1 MPDPLTSPE
10 AWLAQLMFVM
20 LRVGGAFLAA
30 PIFSAMAMPVRVR
43 ILLTVGI
50 AVGVMGAL
58 GGSAPPPA
66 PLTSLPGLVAA
77 AGEVLAGLL
86 MGFTLQ
92 LALAAALV
100 AGEQIAAGAG
110 LSFAAIIDPQ
120 SGAQSPAMGNFLL
133 LFMTLL
139 FLGLDG
145 HLLLIAAVAQSYQ
158 VLPPGDAWPTPER
171 LLAVAG
177 LASRLFALG
186 MALALPVVMA
196 LFVLNLA
203 LGALTR
209 AAPQLNIFA
218 VGLPITITATMVM
231 LALALPVIAGRMVE
245 AIEAG
250 LADLAIVA
258 GPR

>member
-1 MPDPLTSPE
+1 MAPDLLTNPE
-10 AWLAQLMFVM
+10 AWLAQLVFTM

-30 PIFSAMAMPVRVR
+30 PLFSAMALPVRVR
-43 ILLTVGI
+43 VLLSVGI

-58 GGSAPPPA
+58 GDAPPPP
-66 PLTSLPGLVAA
+66 PLTTLPGLVAA

-110 LSFAAIIDPQ
+110 LSFAAIADPQ
-120 SGAQSPAMGNFLL
+120 SGTQSPAMGNLL
-133 LFMTLL
+133 MLFMILL

-145 HLLLIAAVAQSYQ
+145 HLLLIAALAESYR
-158 VLPPGDAWPTPER
+158 VLPPGDAWPTSAR
-171 LLAVAG
+171 LFAVAG
-177 LASRLFALG
+177 FAARLFALG

-196 LFVLNLA
+196 LFVLNLS

-218 VGLPITITATMVM
+218 VGLPVTITATMVM
-231 LALALPVIAGRMVE
+231 LALALPVMAGRMVE

-250 LADLAIVA
+250 LADLAQLA
-258 GPR
+258 GPG